1 MEIKIKMLNKSFKL
15 RMLFIL
21 TFAGYTFTDQI
32 PNVTNTDKAKAINQ
46 KEIVTVVNAKILNNS
61 SVILNSDGSFSNF
74 DKVTGVTSNLDIL
87 SPPSDPR
94 ELVYKPFD
102 DKKVTSFKLVEV
114 PGKKNMVSDGGFIV
128 EFKNI
133 SDKEQ
138 FNIDFSLVSKFESS
152 NRSIY
157 FSKGFNGLDELINDM
172 RSDSRVLSVELNLI
186 DPYIKSQ

>member
-1 MEIKIKMLNKSFKL
+1 MLNKSFKL

>member
-1 MEIKIKMLNKSFKL
+1 MEIKIKMLNKSLKL

>member
-1 MEIKIKMLNKSFKL
+1 MEIKIKMLNKSLKL

-61 SVILNSDGSFSNF
+61 SVILNSDGSFSNY

-186 DPYIKSQ
+186 DPNIKSQ

>member
-157 FSKGFNGLDELINDM
+157 FSKGFNGLDVLIKDM

-186 DPYIKSQ
+186 DPNIKSQ

>member
-61 SVILNSDGSFSNF
+61 SVILNTDGSFSNY

>member
-1 MEIKIKMLNKSFKL
+1 MEIKIKMLNKSLKL

-186 DPYIKSQ
+186 DPNIKSQ

>member
-1 MEIKIKMLNKSFKL
+1 MEIKIKMLNKSLKL

-157 FSKGFNGLDELINDM
+157 FSKGFNGLDVLIKDM

-186 DPYIKSQ
+186 DPNIKSQ

>member
-186 DPYIKSQ
+186 DPNIKSQ